1 MAVTSDQQTLH
12 AAFQKL
18 SAAFKALGAPH
29 LVENLQ
35 AGAKPLALSR
45 LEQKLGFPLPKVLRT
60 LWLLHDGEK
69 KPAHGFAA
77 PFHLLPVAWVLN
89 ERVTTLK
96 RVERL
101 RARPETWP
109 ASNTTEE
116 ERASLQWIPL
126 AARKGSSVVMNAK
139 SGRVFECSD
148 EDPAL
153 KLLDESVVRW
163 FVALAE
169 RGPLEEEDD
178 EVSDEEE

>member
-1 MAVTSDQQTLH
+1 MAVTGDQQTLH

-18 SAAFKALGAPH
+18 SAAFKELGAPH
-29 LVENLQ
+29 LVENLLP
-35 AGAKPLALSR
+35 GAKPLALSR

-69 KPAHGFAA
+69 KPAQGFAA

-101 RARPETWP
+101 RTRPETWP

-116 ERASLQWIPL
+116 ERASQQWIPL
-126 AARKGSSVVMNAK
+126 AALKGSSVVMNAK
-139 SGRVFECSD
+139 SGRVFECSE

-153 KLLDESVVRW
+153 RLLDETVVRW

-169 RGPLEEEDD
+169 RGPLEEE
-178 EVSDEEE
+178 EAADEEE

>member
-1 MAVTSDQQTLH
+1 MAVTGDQQTLH

-18 SAAFKALGAPH
+18 SVAFKALGASH

-35 AGAKPLALSR
+35 PGAKPLALSK

-96 RVERL
+96 RIERL
-101 RARPETWP
+101 RARPKTWP
-109 ASNTTEE
+109 ASDTTDE

-126 AARKGSSVVMNAK
+126 AAMKGSSVVMNAK
-139 SGRVFECSD
+139 SGRVFECRE

-153 KLLDESVVRW
+153 RLLDQSVVRW

-169 RGPLEEEDD
+169 RGPPEEEDAVED
-178 EVSDEEE
+178 DDG

>member
-1 MAVTSDQQTLH
+1 MAVTGDQQALH

-18 SAAFKALGAPH
+18 SAAFKALGASH

-35 AGAKPLALSR
+35 PGARPLALSK

-89 ERVTTLK
+89 ERVTTL
-96 RVERL
+96 RRTERL
-101 RARPETWP
+101 RARPESWP

-126 AARKGSSVVMNAK
+126 AAMQGSSVVMNAK
-139 SGRVFECSD
+139 SGRAFECG
-148 EDPAL
+148 EDDPPL
-153 KLLDESVVRW
+153 RLLDESVVRW

-169 RGPLEEEDD
+169 RGPLEEEDAFADD
-178 EVSDEEE
+178 EA

>member
-1 MAVTSDQQTLH
+1 MAVIGDQQTLH

-18 SAAFKALGAPH
+18 SAAFKALGAQH

-101 RARPETWP
+101 RVSAPPTFARQILVP
-109 ASNTTEE
+109 ALEQL
-116 ERASLQWIPL
+116 ERAFAEAEKDPSFQAELAGLLRDYAGRPTPL
-126 AARKGSSVVMNAK
+126 GRCPSSCTPQSRARC
-139 SGRVFECSD
+139 R
-148 EDPAL
+148 
-153 KLLDESVVRW
+153 
-163 FVALAE
+163 
-169 RGPLEEEDD
+169 
-178 EVSDEEE
+178 